1 MRITVLGTGYV
12 GLVTGACL
20 AESGNEVLNA
30 DIVEA
35 KIAKLRAG
43 QVPFYEPGLEELV
56 ERNARNGRL
65 TFSTDIREAVRRA
78 QIVFVAV
85 GTPPGEDGA
94 ADLSYVFDA
103 VRTVARAA
111 ERDMVV
117 VMKST
122 VPVGTGQQV
131 QALLAERKDLRLEA
145 ASNPEF
151 LREGSA
157 IRDFTDPDRIVV
169 GTSSEWARDVLH
181 RIYAPTVRAAPSGE
195 AVILDMDI
203 ASAEMTKYAANAM
216 LATRISFMNE
226 LARLCASVGADSDLV
241 REGIGLDPRI
251 GPRFLNAGIGYG
263 GSCFPKDVQAMIAT
277 GRSHD
282 VPFQVLEAVHQVN
295 EEQKSLLSKI
305 VCRFFGEDLSGRT
318 FAAWGLAFK
327 PNTDD
332 MREAPSIVVIE
343 ELLAAGAKVRAY
355 DPIAQE
361 TAREVLGDKI
371 EYVDSSYETLEGA
384 DALLLLTEWG
394 EFRLPD
400 LARVKAKLR
409 HPVVFDGRN
418 VYPIERMREEGFTYF
433 SIGRPSVV
441 LHDPKE
447 LEAASA

>member
-20 AESGNEVLNA
+20 AESGNDVLNV
-30 DIVEA
+30 DIDEA
-35 KIAKLRAG
+35 KIVTLREG
-43 QVPFYEPGLEELV
+43 RVPFYEPGLEELV
-56 ERNARNGRL
+56 ARNARNGRL
-65 TFSTDIREAVRRA
+65 TFSTDVPEAVRGA
-78 QIVFVAV
+78 QVVFVAV

-103 VRTVARAA
+103 VRTVARSA

-122 VPVGTGQQV
+122 VPVGTGKQV
-131 QALLAERKDLRLEA
+131 QALLDERTDLRLEA
-145 ASNPEF
+145 VSNPEF

-169 GTSSEWARDVLH
+169 GTSSHGAREILH

-195 AVILDMDI
+195 AVILNMDI

-277 GRSHD
+277 GRSHN
-282 VPFQVLEAVHQVN
+282 VPFRVLEAVHQVN
-295 EEQKSLLSKI
+295 EEQKSLLVKI
-305 VCRFFGEDLSGRT
+305 VCRFFGKDLSGRT

-332 MREAPSIVVIE
+332 MREAPSVVVIE
-343 ELLAAGAKVRAY
+343 ELIAAGAKVRAY
-355 DPIAQE
+355 DPIARD
-361 TAREVLGDKI
+361 TAHEVLGDKI
-371 EYVDSSYETLEGA
+371 EYVESSYDALEGA

-441 LHDPKE
+441 LHDANE
-447 LEAASA
+447 L